1 MKQLLPLER
10 LERVEAWGMATDA
23 MSYVYRPSTVDR
35 LESILD
41 FASQRGVSV
50 AMRGGGRS
58 YGDAALNAEQVLVDT
73 SRMCRILDWDPD
85 RGLISVEPGVT
96 IGQLW
101 RYVLGDGWWPKVVP
115 GTMYPTI
122 GGCLAMNIHGK
133 NNWKAGT
140 FGEHVRE
147 FQALLADGRVV
158 RCTPSRNSELF
169 HSMIGGLGYLGIF
182 TRITLE
188 LKRVHSGSMKVRSLT
203 APTIEDL
210 VERVDRLKDSSDY
223 VVGWVDC
230 LARGSALGRG
240 QIHTADYLEPGE
252 DPAPEQTLRL
262 DNQDLPDS
270 FFGLIPK
277 SMMWLLM
284 RPLMND
290 VGASFINNGRYW
302 SAHLAGDHTLRQSMA
317 EFNFLLDYIPNWKRA
332 YLPGGLIQ
340 FQAFVAADRASAVFR
355 QMIETSHE
363 RRVPSY
369 LGVLKRHRP
378 DPFLLSHGLDGFS
391 LALDF
396 RVTQHRRE
404 RLVGLLQELEEIVL
418 EGEGRFYFA
427 KDSALSAAGA
437 AEFLGSQTLGKLA
450 KLKSRYDPQGLFSS
464 NLTRRVFPELQ
475 ARSGIQ
481 TSGRRARVT

>member
-1 MKQLLPLER
+1 MKQLLPIER

-35 LESILD
+35 LGSILD
-41 FASQRGVSV
+41 FASRRGVSA

-58 YGDAALNAEQVLVDT
+58 YGDAALNSEQVLIDT
-73 SRMCRILDWDPD
+73 SRMCRILEWDPQE
-85 RGLISVEPGVT
+85 GVVTVEPGVT

-101 RYVLGDGWWPKVVP
+101 RYVLGDGWWLKVVP
-115 GTMYPTI
+115 GTMYPTV

-147 FQALLADGRVV
+147 FQAMLADGRVV
-158 RCTPSRNSELF
+158 RCTRTRNSDLF

-188 LKRVHSGSMKVRSLT
+188 LKRVHSGMLKVRSLT

-210 VERVDRLKDSSDY
+210 VESIDRLKDSSDY

-230 LARGSALGRG
+230 VARGRALGRG
-240 QIHTADYLEPGE
+240 QIHTADYLDPGE

-262 DNQDLPDS
+262 EHQDLPDT
-270 FFGLIPK
+270 FFGVLPK
-277 SMMWLLM
+277 SIMWILM

-290 VGASFINNGRYW
+290 LGASIINNGRYW
-302 SAHLAGDHTLRQSMA
+302 SAHQAGDHTFRQSMA
-317 EFNFLLDYIPNWKRA
+317 EFNFLLDYIPNWKWA
-332 YLPGGLIQ
+332 YLPGGLVQ
-340 FQAFVAADRASAVFR
+340 FQAFVPVDGAAAVFR
-355 QMIETSHE
+355 QMIETSHG

-378 DPFLLSHGLDGFS
+378 DPFLLTHGLDGFS

-396 RVTQHRRE
+396 RVTQRR
-404 RLVGLLQELEEIVL
+404 RGPLVSLFQELEQIVL
-418 EGEGRFYFA
+418 QGGGRFYFA

-437 AEFLGSQTLGKLA
+437 AAFLGSQTLEKLA
-450 KLKSRYDPQGLFSS
+450 NLKSRYDPQGLFSS
-464 NLTRRVFPELQ
+464 NLTRRVFPGLEGHSNSRP
-475 ARSGIQ
+475 AA
-481 TSGRRARVT
+481 RRARVS